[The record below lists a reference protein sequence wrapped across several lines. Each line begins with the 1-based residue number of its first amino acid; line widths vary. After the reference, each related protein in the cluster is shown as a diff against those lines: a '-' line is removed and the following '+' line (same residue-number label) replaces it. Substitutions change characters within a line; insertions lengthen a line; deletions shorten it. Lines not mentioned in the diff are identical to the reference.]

1 MSDHVLLTSSGE
13 ESFSMKTLQMMVGSL
28 EMVEHSFKKYFSRP
42 FLFKHIAI
50 ED

>member
-28 EMVEHSFKKYFSRP
+28 EMVEHSFKKYFSLP